1 MNKCRGIRQRMA
13 GDYDT
18 AQEKGITKKL
28 LKKIIKE
35 RDLDRKIQ
43 AITDD
48 LEPDELSEHQM
59 LMEKLGEFANTPLGK
74 AALASVPHA
83 AVG

>member
-1 MNKCRGIRQRMA
+1 MPGHSPAHGGRLRHRA
-13 GDYDT
+13 G
-18 AQEKGITKKL
+18 EGITKKL

-83 AVG
+83 AAG